1 MIAWVLM
8 YLEDAGF
15 VNSWTYFKL
24 VKVKF
29 TVTVEFG
36 GYAVVGK
43 RIVGIMATIYQE
55 ENR

>member
-1 MIAWVLM
+1 MIVWVLM

-24 VKVKF
+24 VEVKF
-29 TVTVEFG
+29 TVTVESG

-43 RIVGIMATIYQE
+43 RTVGIMAKIYQE